1 MKVIM
6 ATSNQDKVREIR
18 QMLEGTGIEILSLKE
33 AGIEIDIE
41 ETGSTFEENA
51 AIKAEAVR
59 AVTGQLSVADDS
71 GLVIDYLD
79 GAPGIYSSRFMGE
92 DTPYPEKNRAIL
104 GMLEGASE
112 EERSARFVCAMAIAW
127 PDGHTD
133 IFRGVMEGRIAHEIA
148 GEGGFGYD
156 PIFWLPERGCTSAQ
170 LSAEEKNAISHRGQ
184 ALKKAVEAL
193 KKMIDTTC

>member
-1 MKVIM
+1 MQIIM
-6 ATSNQDKVREIR
+6 ATSNMDKVKEIR
-18 QMLEGTGIEILSLKE
+18 QILEGTEFQILSLKE
-33 AGIEIDIE
+33 AGLKLDIE
-41 ETGSTFEENA
+41 ETGSTFDENA

-59 AVTGQLSVADDS
+59 DLTGQLAIADDS

-104 GMLEGASE
+104 KKLENAAE
-112 EERSARFVCAMAIAW
+112 EERSARFVCSMAIAW

-133 IFRGVMEGRIAHEIA
+133 ICRGVMEGRIAYEIA

-156 PIFWLPERGCTSAQ
+156 PIFYLPERGCTSAQ
-170 LSAEEKNAISHRGQ
+170 LTAQEKNAISHRGK
-184 ALKKAVEAL
+184 ALREAVSVL
-193 KKMIDTTC
+193 KTSIA

>member
-6 ATSNQDKVREIR
+6 ATSNKDKVKEIR

-33 AGIEIDIE
+33 AGIAVDIE
-41 ETGSTFEENA
+41 ETGTTFEENA
-51 AIKAEAVR
+51 AIKAETIR
-59 AVTGQLSVADDS
+59 DLTGQLAVADDS

-104 GMLEGASE
+104 DMLKEASD

-133 IFRGVMEGRIAHEIA
+133 LYRGVMEGRIAYEIA

-156 PIFWLPERGCTSAQ
+156 PIFYLPERGCTSAQ
-170 LSAEEKNAISHRGQ
+170 LTAEEKNAISHRGQ
-184 ALKKAVEAL
+184 ALRQAAAAL
-193 KKMIDTTC
+193 KERSGQV

>member
-6 ATSNQDKVREIR
+6 ATSNKDKVKEIR

-33 AGIEIDIE
+33 AGISVDIE
-41 ETGSTFEENA
+41 ETGTTFEENA
-51 AIKAEAVR
+51 AIKAETIR
-59 AVTGQLSVADDS
+59 DLTGQLAVADDS

-104 GMLEGASE
+104 DMLKEASD

-133 IFRGVMEGRIAHEIA
+133 LYRGVMEGRIAYEIA

-156 PIFWLPERGCTSAQ
+156 PIFYLPERGCTSAQ
-170 LSAEEKNAISHRGQ
+170 LTAEEKNAISHRGQ
-184 ALKKAVEAL
+184 ALRQAAAAL
-193 KKMIDTTC
+193 KERSGQV

>member
-1 MKVIM
+1 MMQIIM
-6 ATSNQDKVREIR
+6 ATSNMDKVKEIR
-18 QMLEGTGIEILSLKE
+18 QILEGTEFQILSLKE
-33 AGIEIDIE
+33 AGLKLDIE
-41 ETGSTFEENA
+41 ETGSTFDENA

-59 AVTGQLSVADDS
+59 DLTGQLAIADDS

-104 GMLEGASE
+104 KKLENAAE
-112 EERSARFVCAMAIAW
+112 EERSARFVCSMAIAW

-133 IFRGVMEGRIAHEIA
+133 ICRGVMEGRIAYEIA

-156 PIFWLPERGCTSAQ
+156 PIFYLPERGCTSAQ
-170 LSAEEKNAISHRGQ
+170 LTAQEKNAISHRGK
-184 ALKKAVEAL
+184 ALREAVSVL
-193 KKMIDTTC
+193 KTSIA

>member
-1 MKVIM
+1 MQIIM
-6 ATSNQDKVREIR
+6 ATSNMDKVKEIR
-18 QMLEGTGIEILSLKE
+18 QILEGTEFQILSLKE
-33 AGIEIDIE
+33 AGITLDIE
-41 ETGSTFEENA
+41 ETGTTFEENA

-59 AVTGQLSVADDS
+59 DLTGQLAIADDS

-104 GMLEGASE
+104 KMLEKAEGQ
-112 EERSARFVCAMAIAW
+112 ERSARFVCAMAIAW

-133 IFRGVMEGRIAHEIA
+133 IRRGIMEGRIAYEIA

-156 PIFWLPERGCTSAQ
+156 PIFYLPERGCTSAQ
-170 LSAEEKNAISHRGQ
+170 LTAQEKNAISHRGK
-184 ALKKAVEAL
+184 ALREAVSVLKASIA
-193 KKMIDTTC
+193 